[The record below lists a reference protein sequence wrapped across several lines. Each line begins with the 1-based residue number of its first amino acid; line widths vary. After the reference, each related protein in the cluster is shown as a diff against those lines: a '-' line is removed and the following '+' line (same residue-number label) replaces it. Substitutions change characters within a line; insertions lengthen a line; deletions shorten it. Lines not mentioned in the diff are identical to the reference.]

1 MKMKSYLPMFVLAV
15 AIGCSQGSAPDAVT
29 ESTTDLSTVPASTEV
44 AEVGMEL
51 PGESA
56 TKIEFF
62 CPGMT

>member
-1 MKMKSYLPMFVLAV
+1 MFLLAA
-15 AIGCSQGSAPDAVT
+15 AIGCSQGNAPDAVP
-29 ESTTDLSTVPASTEV
+29 ESTTDISTTPASTEV